1 MKKRQEHSDILR
13 QSEKIVQTLRT
24 VCNVVPDR
32 DAGFATL
39 LVTYSREYYG
49 KKVGRTFISL
59 SRRLTQ
65 KKVMKSELKELE
77 ETITFANRQL
87 EYLERGIDEVPTGIR
102 EKKYL
107 SDPRKTV

>member
-1 MKKRQEHSDILR
+1 MGAETHSIQHFVKTVKKRQEHSDILR

-39 LVTYSREYYG
+39 LVTYLVNIME
-49 KKVGRTFISL
+49 KKWEELFISL
-59 SRRLTQ
+59 NRRLTQ

-77 ETITFANRQL
+77 ETITFCKSS
-87 EYLERGIDEVPTGIR
+87 TGI
-102 EKKYL
+102 
-107 SDPRKTV
+107 S